1 MPPGDTVH
9 PSTSCRED
17 CSLIQAMSPQGLT
30 QSQEEATIGCIS
42 PKIGLLWLLVATL
55 GFALSPD
62 HVWGLEE
69 YLEV

>member
-42 PKIGLLWLLVATL
+42 PKIGLLWFPVATL